1 VHVLNDLTAAG
12 FFYVSQGHSD
22 FCVTAVGSGIG
33 NKVFIRGRPQIGSQ
47 GFGGEIGHLKTQPM
61 PRTPI
66 ADVRA
71 DLGEIASGRGTAGLA
86 RQWLARSATDAID
99 SVLADLTT
107 DDSDE
112 VWSRAIASAFADEDP
127 LAQRIVEATAYPLA
141 HALGSLHMSLGLERF
156 FIVGGFAHALGAGY
170 GRVLARLAAE
180 ACWDLGQRWTDMIQ
194 VGARGEEEGLLGA
207 CYLAQRMMKR
217 SRLNPAEAA

>member
-1 VHVLNDLTAAG
+1 MSDSGVALRSPTILGTANTDRIDVKARVGKLWPHARVHVLNDLTAAG

-71 DLGEIASGRGTAGLA
+71 DLGRSPRAAGL
-86 RQWLARSATDAID
+86 RGWHVSGLPDLQPTRSTPCWLI
-99 SVLADLTT
+99 
-107 DDSDE
+107 
-112 VWSRAIASAFADEDP
+112 
-127 LAQRIVEATAYPLA
+127 
-141 HALGSLHMSLGLERF
+141 
-156 FIVGGFAHALGAGY
+156 
-170 GRVLARLAAE
+170 
-180 ACWDLGQRWTDMIQ
+180 
-194 VGARGEEEGLLGA
+194 
-207 CYLAQRMMKR
+207 
-217 SRLNPAEAA
+217 